1 MVELIF
7 VLVWVTL
14 LTALSNKIL
23 MLFSFQGV
31 EPNPEPGTHNHN
43 SDLRDSYSHE
53 YIQKQ
58 VCGEQIFT
66 RYQSSRRFD
75 LVKTMLTDR

>member
-1 MVELIF
+1 MNGRANLCVGLGHPPH
-7 VLVWVTL
+7 
-14 LTALSNKIL
+14 S
-23 MLFSFQGV
+23 LFQQNFNAFQGV
-31 EPNPEPGTHNHN
+31 ELEPEPGTHNHN

-58 VCGEQIFT
+58 VWGEQIFT

-75 LVKTMLTDR
+75 LVKTRLTDR